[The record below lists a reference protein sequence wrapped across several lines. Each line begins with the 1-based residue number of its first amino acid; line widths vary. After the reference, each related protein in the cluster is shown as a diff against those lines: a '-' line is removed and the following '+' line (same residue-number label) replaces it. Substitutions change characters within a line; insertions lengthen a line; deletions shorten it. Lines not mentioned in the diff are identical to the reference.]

1 MPKKTKT
8 ATAINDKIHA
18 TKMGNGGAGGGK
30 AGVEV
35 RKVRGVSYARE
46 YSMLESV
53 PSRHLPRC
61 KIATLS
67 FWQKKRL

>member
-8 ATAINDKIHA
+8 ATAINEKIQA

-35 RKVRGVSYARE
+35 RKVRDTS
-46 YSMLESV
+46 
-53 PSRHLPRC
+53 
-61 KIATLS
+61 
-67 FWQKKRL
+67 